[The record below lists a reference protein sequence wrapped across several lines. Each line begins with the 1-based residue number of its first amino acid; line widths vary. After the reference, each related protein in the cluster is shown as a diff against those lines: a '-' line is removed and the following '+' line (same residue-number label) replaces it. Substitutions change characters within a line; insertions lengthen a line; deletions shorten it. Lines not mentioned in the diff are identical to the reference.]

1 MNRHVRLFAAA
12 AVMAVLSAC
21 GAKGPLFMPE
31 KPVEQAPVEPA
42 PPETTPP
49 ETTPAPV
56 TDTPPA
62 QTPPIDPA
70 TVPATGGN
78 G

>member
-31 KPVEQAPVEPA
+31 KPVEQAPAEPA
-42 PPETTPP
+42 PPETTPA
-49 ETTPAPV
+49 PA